1 MLSSVVWPLVSCPD
15 SYNQSL
21 THALR
26 NDPNET
32 HRVIK
37 KKKKGVDNRK
47 ETEWVGERKRTGEKG
62 AMGRVQSKYIRHMYR
77 NVITK
82 PIIYN

>member
-1 MLSSVVWPLVSCPD
+1 MSSVVWPLVSCPD

-26 NDPNET
+26 NNPNET

-47 ETEWVGERKRTGEKG
+47 ETEWVGERKTGKKG
-62 AMGRVQSKYIRHMYR
+62 AMGQVPSKYIRHVYR
-77 NVITK
+77 NVTMK